1 MNYKDAFYKT
11 VHDFPGGCEA
21 LAVRMGYTAGLLR
34 NKANPNSTTNVMTMD
49 DASRAMDITGNYSV
63 LHALAREHGFVCTKL
78 DQPVASDV
86 ALLDTVTNIWAKL
99 GELGRQVH
107 EAVADGR
114 IDRTEANSI
123 ESAAFTAVRPIME
136 LLARVN
142 GMAQK

>member
-49 DASRAMDITGNYSV
+49 DASRAMDITGDYSV

>member
-1 MNYKDAFYKT
+1 MNAKDAFHQT
-11 VHDFPGGCEA
+11 VHSAPGGCAA
-21 LAVRMGYTAGLLR
+21 LAVRLNMSPTILR
-34 NKANPNSTTNVMTMD
+34 NKANPNSTGNVVTID
-49 DASRAMDITGNYSV
+49 DIGRVMELTGDYTV

-78 DQPVASDV
+78 DQPIASDV

-114 IDRTEANSI
+114 IEPREAHSI
-123 ESAAFTAVRPIME
+123 ETAAFTAVRPIME

-142 GMAQK
+142 GMAEK